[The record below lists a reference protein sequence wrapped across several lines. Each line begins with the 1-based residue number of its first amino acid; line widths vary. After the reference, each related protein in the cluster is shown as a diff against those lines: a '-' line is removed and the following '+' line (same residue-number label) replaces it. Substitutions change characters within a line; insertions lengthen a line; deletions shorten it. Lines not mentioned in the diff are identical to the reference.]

1 MRKLL
6 FSVCVLWAAATLA
19 QAGNTAAESEVVAN
33 TATNYLASGQVDLA
47 IDQFKKAISLDGG
60 NYIAYKGLG
69 LAYAQK
75 GNYKESEA
83 ALRKCLDINPDFA
96 DARNDLATTLMFG
109 KRPEEARKEWITAD
123 ANPFYQRP
131 QAACNLGDSYL
142 AEKNYAEASR
152 WFQRAIQRDDTYA
165 RAHVGLAL
173 ALMAQN
179 KLDEAIPSLEKATA
193 KAPTDNELLFSLGDA
208 YYRAGRFGDAR
219 SKLEAVVKAD
229 PVGVLGRR
237 AQEMLKH
244 FPK

>member
-1 MRKLL
+1 MKKLFL
-6 FSVCVLWAAATLA
+6 GVYVLWAVASLA
-19 QAGNTAAESEVVAN
+19 EAGNTAAESEVVSN

-47 IDQFKKAISLDGG
+47 IDQFKKAISLDGN

-75 GNYKESEA
+75 GNFKESEA

-96 DARNDLATTLMFG
+96 DARNDLATTLMFA

-173 ALMAQN
+173 SLIAQN
-179 KLDEAIPSLEKATA
+179 KVDEAIASVEKALV
-193 KAPTDNELLFSLGDA
+193 KAPDDLELMHTLGNA
-208 YYRAGRFGDAR
+208 YYLAGRFPDAR
-219 SKLEAVVKAD
+219 KKLEAVVKKD
-229 PVGVLGRR
+229 PVGTLGRD
-237 AQEMLKH
+237 AQEKLKH